1 MLFRSTYKWIDTAKI
16 AYFEQDSKFE
26 DGITPFMIVH
36 HRYPHFTK
44 KEVMSLLGNHGI
56 NYEMANRDIN
66 SLSGGE
72 QTKVRLALLRH
83 QKGNVLI
90 LDEPTNH
97 LDVNAKE
104 ALKEAL
110 IEYQGTLIIV
120 SHEKDFYEG
129 ICDYEITLYE
139 N

>member
-1 MLFRSTYKWIDTAKI
+1 
-16 AYFEQDSKFE
+16 
-26 DGITPFMIVH
+26 
-36 HRYPHFTK
+36 
-44 KEVMSLLGNHGI
+44 LLGNHGI
-56 NYEMANRDIN
+56 NFDMANRDIN
-66 SLSGGE
+66 TLSGGE

-110 IEYQGTLIIV
+110 MSYEGTLILV
-120 SHEKDFYEG
+120 SHEKEFYQD
-129 ICDYEITLYE
+129 ICDYEISLYDV
-139 N
+139 